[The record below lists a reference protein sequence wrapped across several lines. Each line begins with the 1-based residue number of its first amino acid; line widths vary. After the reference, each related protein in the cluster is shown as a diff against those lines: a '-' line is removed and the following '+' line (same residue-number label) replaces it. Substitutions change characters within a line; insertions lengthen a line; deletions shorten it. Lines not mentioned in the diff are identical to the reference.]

1 MRRLRIIALL
11 ALIGLLVAACG
22 GSAEDTSSTTA
33 SGDDTATTTAATE
46 PSETTT
52 ATEPAG
58 EFVGDMV
65 AAPDCDYGGKISSI
79 EAVDALTVKFTL
91 CSPVPAFQQ
100 IVAFTPFGI
109 QPEEHLEATGGSP
122 LENPIGTGPWALE
135 AWNRGDSVVFT
146 KNADYWGEPAPYDT
160 LVFRWATESASR
172 LVELQSGNADMIT
185 NLSKDDIPAVE
196 ADPNLTLLPV
206 QNPNVFYLG
215 LSTKFE
221 PLDNVD
227 VRKAIAMGIDRQR
240 IVDNFYPPG
249 STPADFFTPC
259 AIENACNGEAWYGF
273 DAAAGKQMLADAGF
287 PDGFDTTIYY
297 RDVFRVYL
305 PEPGSV
311 ALEIAE
317 QLRENLGINA
327 NVQVVES
334 GEFIATSTVGDYPI
348 YLLGWGAD
356 YPHVTN
362 FLDFHFGEANPQF
375 GDVHPEIY
383 DNLIEGAQIAD
394 SATAA
399 PIYEAANNAIRDI
412 VPMVPIAHGAAN
424 DAALVSVENAAIPV
438 FGAPFFHE
446 MNPGKDTFV
455 FVQNAEPISLY
466 CSDETDGE
474 SLSACQQVVEPL
486 LDYDLDGNV
495 VPALATE
502 CVANDDATEWT
513 CSLREGVT
521 FHDGSSFDANDVV
534 ASLAAGIDAANPLH
548 VGNTGVFDYYA
559 YLWGQLINAPES
571 EG

>member
-1 MRRLRIIALL
+1 MRRLRIISLL
-11 ALIGLLVAACG
+11 ALIALLVAACG

-33 SGDDTATTTAATE
+33 AGDATATTTAATE
-46 PSETTT
+46 PSETTA
-52 ATEPAG
+52 ATEPAAD
-58 EFVGDMV
+58 FVGDMV

-79 EAVDALTVKFTL
+79 EAVDALTVNFTL

-109 QPEEHLEATGGSP
+109 QPEEHLAATGGSP

-135 AWNRGDSVVFT
+135 AWNRGDSVVFAR
-146 KNADYWGEPAPYDT
+146 NADYWGEPAPYET
-160 LVFRWATESASR
+160 LVFRWATESAGR

-185 NLSKDDIPAVE
+185 NLSKDDIPSVE
-196 ADPNLTLLPV
+196 ADPNLVLLPV

-227 VRKAIAMGIDRQR
+227 VRKAIALGIDRQR

-273 DAAAGKQMLADAGF
+273 DAAAGRQMLADAGF

-311 ALEIAE
+311 AQEIAE

-334 GEFIATSTVGDYPI
+334 GEFIATSTAGDYPI

-383 DNLIEGAQIAD
+383 DNLVEGAQIAD
-394 SATAA
+394 PAAAA

-412 VPMVPIAHGAAN
+412 VPMIPIAHGAAN

-486 LDYDLDGNV
+486 LDYDLEGNV

-534 ASLAAGIDAANPLH
+534 ASFAAGIDAANPLH
-548 VGNTGVFDYYA
+548 VGNTGVFEYYA